1 MFDLMCSYRKNTWN
15 MKTVK
20 NMNLT
25 MRHIRIKM
33 KVHKCTVQKQMIW
46 KIHLPMKQ
54 AHSRNAD
61 NVKIIH

>member
-33 KVHKCTVQKQMIW
+33 KVHKCTETDDMENPLTHEAGTQQKC
-46 KIHLPMKQ
+46 
-54 AHSRNAD
+54 R
-61 NVKIIH
+61 